1 MSFAPRSRYSV
12 FPEHGNEGHCRE
24 KVAVTFQARLEYN
37 GLLKEDSVEGP
48 RKDVAKGALFEKAKE
63 HALDYMRGAADR
75 RVYPSDEAVGRLSA
89 FDEPLQED
97 PVDPLEVLDMLHS
110 VGSQATV
117 AQTGGRYFGF
127 VNGGI
132 TPAGL
137 AAKWLADAWDQNAAL
152 YVISPVA
159 SVLEG
164 VCEGWLVD
172 LLGLPVGTA
181 AGFVSGTSIAT
192 LCGLA
197 AGRDELLRRA
207 GWDLGARGLFGAP
220 EIRVVLGAQAHSSVY
235 KALSL
240 LGLGRERVETV
251 TVDAQGRLLT
261 KSLPILDGR
270 TLLVL
275 QAGNVSTG
283 AFDPFMEVCAK
294 ARSAGSWVHID
305 GAFGLWAAASRRRR
319 NLTQGIELA
328 DSWSAD
334 AHKTL
339 NAPYDNG
346 IVFCR
351 DREALAGAMR
361 MSGSYIVFSEKR
373 DGVLYTPD
381 MSRRAHSV
389 ELWATLKNLGRNGVA
404 ELVDGLCDT
413 AMMFSESLRKEGFT
427 ILNEVCFNQVLVSCG
442 SAELTVSTLEGIQ
455 KSGECWCGGTQW
467 NGQPAIRISVCSY
480 MTTTEDVARSVRA
493 FVKARETAGN

>member
-1 MSFAPRSRYSV
+1 
-12 FPEHGNEGHCRE
+12 
-24 KVAVTFQARLEYN
+24 
-37 GLLKEDSVEGP
+37 LKEDAVE
-48 RKDVAKGALFEKAKE
+48 RLRSEVASKELFEKAKE
-63 HALDYMRGAADR
+63 HALDYMRTAADR
-75 RVYPSDEAVGRLSA
+75 RVYPSDEAVERLDS

-97 PVDPLEVLDMLHS
+97 PVDARKVLDMLHTI
-110 VGSQATV
+110 GSPATV

-159 SVLEG
+159 SVLES
-164 VCEGWLVD
+164 VCERWLVD
-172 LLGLPVGTA
+172 LLGLPSGTA
-181 AGFVSGTSIAT
+181 AGFVSGTSTAT

-207 GWDLGARGLFGAP
+207 GWDAGARGLFGAP

-240 LGLGRERVETV
+240 LGLGKERLVSV
-251 TVDAQGRLLT
+251 PVDSAGRIRPDR
-261 KSLPILDGR
+261 LPPLDDR

-283 AFDPFMEVCAK
+283 SFDPFDDICRK
-294 ARSAGSWVHID
+294 ARAAGCWIHVD
-305 GAFGLWAAASRRRR
+305 GAFGLWAAASRHHRH
-319 NLTQGIELA
+319 LTKGMELA

-351 DREALAGAMR
+351 SRDALTGAMR
-361 MSGSYIVFSEKR
+361 MSGSYIVYSEKR
-373 DGVLYTPD
+373 DGMSYTPD
-381 MSRRAHSV
+381 MSRRARAV
-389 ELWATLKNLGRNGVA
+389 ELWATLKNLGRRGVA
-404 ELVDGLCDT
+404 ELVDGLCDM
-413 AMMFSESLRKEGFT
+413 AALFAESLRREGFT
-427 ILNEVCFNQVLVSCG
+427 ICSEVCFNQVLVSCG
-442 SAELTVSTLEGIQ
+442 SAEATSAALEGVQ
-455 KSGECWCGGTQW
+455 KSGECWCGGTTW
-467 NGQPAIRISVCSY
+467 DGQPAIRISVCSY
-480 MTTTEDVARSVRA
+480 MTTASDVVRSVRA
-493 FVKARETAGN
+493 FVKARADASKDRSGR